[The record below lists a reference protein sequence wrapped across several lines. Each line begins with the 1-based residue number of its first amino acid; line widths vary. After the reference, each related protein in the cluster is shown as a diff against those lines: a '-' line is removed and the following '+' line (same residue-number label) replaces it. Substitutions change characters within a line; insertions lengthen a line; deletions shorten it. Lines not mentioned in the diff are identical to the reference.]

1 MIKAFSIL
9 LMSAV
14 FLQCHS
20 QTDTPVPAHANITSS
35 NSTTQDLSRKMYS
48 GQTTVSANITTEDLS
63 LSKQVAVSLAVVLL
77 SLTTIIGNLL
87 VILSVTIFRKLHT
100 IPNMF
105 VVSLATADLIMGSVV
120 IPLGLPKAAGNSW
133 QLGHTVC
140 TLWICIDVLSVTA
153 SIGTLCVIALD
164 RYFAITTPFTYS
176 GRVTRTRARIT
187 IGGIWLISIVISLMP
202 FFKDLW
208 TTGLEEDQKCWE
220 DPTCCEFRPNL
231 TYTIV
236 SSIISF
242 YIPCFVMIF
251 SYSIVFKTALKQ
263 RSKIQNSE
271 GVYRRASMPGSKA
284 LLWSKREYRAVFTM
298 GMVMGTFVLCWLP
311 FFVLN
316 IVQSLCNRCIPMK
329 LFENMNQLGYLN
341 SFFNPL
347 IYCHSREF
355 RTAFKK
361 IIGCSLC
368 KIGYQRTARAS
379 LSAGHSPSSTARSSV
394 QSSSTRTSRASSFFQ
409 SAFSRF
415 SRGSKQKE
423 SSYSSVE
430 TSGGRKISLVKSNG
444 NGKNSVHVIADTASP
459 PGGRKESR
467 QYGRFYK
474 PEEGGKESK
483 VALTLNESEEN

>member
-1 MIKAFSIL
+1 MDHK
-9 LMSAV
+9 
-14 FLQCHS
+14 
-20 QTDTPVPAHANITSS
+20 T
-35 NSTTQDLSRKMYS
+35 YS
-48 GQTTVSANITTEDLS
+48 GQTTVLPLDRNNHTRTANATAGDYPLS
-63 LSKQVAVSLAVVLL
+63 RQVVVSMAVVLM
-77 SLTTIIGNLL
+77 SVTTIVGNLL
-87 VILSVTIFRKLHT
+87 VIMSVTIFRKLHT

-120 IPLGLPKAAGNSW
+120 IPMGATKFLSSSW
-133 QLGHTVC
+133 QLGHGAC
-140 TLWICIDVLSVTA
+140 TLWLCIDVLSVTA

-164 RYFAITTPFTYS
+164 RYFAITAPFTYS

-187 IGGIWLISIVISLMP
+187 IGVIWLTSVVISLMP

-208 TTGLEEDQKCWE
+208 TTGLEEDRKCWD
-220 DPTCCEFRPNL
+220 DPECCEFRPNL

-236 SSIISF
+236 SSIVSF
-242 YIPCFVMIF
+242 YVPCFVMIF
-251 SYSIVFKTALKQ
+251 SYSIVFKIHVFQCEIIATTAALKQ

-316 IVQSLCNRCIPMK
+316 VVQSLCNRCIPMK
-329 LFENMNQLGYLN
+329 LFEIMNWLGYLN

-355 RTAFKK
+355 RAAFKK

-379 LSAGHSPSSTARSSV
+379 LSAGHSPASSARSSV
-394 QSSSTRTSRASSFFQ
+394 QSSRTSRASSFFQ

-415 SRGSKQKE
+415 SRGSKSQRKE
-423 SSYSSVE
+423 SYSAVATPS
-430 TSGGRKISLVKSNG
+430 GRKKSVVKS
-444 NGKNSVHVIADTASP
+444 KVHVVANSAPAP
-459 PGGRKESR
+459 PSGGRKESR

-474 PEEGGKESK
+474 QQEGAKEST
-483 VALTLNESEEN
+483 VALTLNE